1 MNNNKEFLATEP
13 IGKLLLRLAIPTLA
27 AQMIN
32 MLYNIIDRIYIGHIP
47 GSGALALTGVG
58 VCMPLIMII
67 SAFAALVG
75 NGGAP
80 RASILM
86 GKKDLDSAENIL
98 GNCFTMQIIISVIL
112 TLIMFFGNRTFLMA
126 FGASENTI
134 EYAVSYMNIYSLGT
148 IFVQLT
154 LGMNAF
160 ITAQGFAK
168 TGMYSVLIGAVIN
181 IILDPIFISWCRTGY
196 NYFSGLFLHLGI
208 EFLIWDKIDTS
219 YQETKPGTESSCDPA
234 LSGSWSFFVYHAGER
249 EYHLCVL

>member
-1 MNNNKEFLATEP
+1 MLFRSRYKNKPE
-13 IGKLLLRLAIPTLA
+13 KLLLRLAIPTLA
-27 AQMIN
+27 AKMIN

-80 RASILM
+80 RASIFM

-112 TLIMFFGNRTFLMA
+112 TLIMFFGNRTFLLA

-181 IILDPIFISWCRTGY
+181 IILDPIFIFAFMINKESPRARQGRITGA
-196 NYFSGLFLHLGI
+196 FSVRFC
-208 EFLIWDKIDTS
+208 FLIRSVEI
-219 YQETKPGTESSCDPA
+219 GRA
-234 LSGSWSFFVYHAGER
+234 HV
-249 EYHLCVL
+249 